1 MPHTLHSAIRLIARI
16 AALVLVMLVLGRPAA
31 AQVTYL
37 NTFVAGAGT
46 VGGNLPFPVVVATGP
61 AGQVLVSD
69 SINSVSK
76 AYAADGSYQFS
87 LVPDAATNNGPGHTT
102 YAALGPDGRYYLS
115 AQTSATLFAFD
126 TSGAGAAQIPLA
138 DTSSRAG
145 FALAPTNTL
154 FVATVTAATQTAPA
168 AAQVSAFNTTGVLLT
183 RFGDDRL
190 DRITLRGL
198 ALSPDASRVY
208 VADNNAIQ
216 QFTSSGA
223 FVSAFGNVAG
233 AGLLNTPNSIAVA
246 QTGQVYV
253 SDNQPGVKVFS
264 ADGTYLRT
272 VADTVGGAAFNPSS
286 IAVGPTGFLYLAGTA
301 AGSPN
306 ATAVRFFDPAAWAY
320 GANSFTNP
328 ATGPTS
334 VTVGAGGL
342 LGQSFTLR
350 APASGQPAMRLTIG
364 DTLTVANGNLTIAGG
379 ALTTAILAVD
389 ASSGPANFSLTSGTL
404 DADNIIVANGGV
416 ASISQPVA
424 VVASTLRVADAAS
437 HLNIDQNA
445 ALTVASLA
453 SKGQIYVGAGASLI
467 AYAAAPGD
475 DGGGTFNLGGGTID
489 LRYAATL
496 GPTGVIQGSGTL
508 STTGLTTAGT
518 VKLSG
523 PSAIRGTFTNQST
536 GMVEISGL
544 QPTLFFD
551 PVVNNGTFTV
561 KAGAAAVF
569 EAGFSGNAT
578 VTAAL
583 NVAGAAKL
591 DGVVATVAALNVAG
605 SPAAPTGTVDLGSGG
620 LIVSTSVNGAS
631 TKAAATTALANARDL
646 VIAGYHNGAQDG
658 AAGIISSAAQSNSK
672 LAIGYARAADVL
684 GPNGGTFLSQAANP
698 TDVLLRTTLVGDAN
712 LDGAVDFLD
721 LARLAQNYNVTV
733 SANTD
738 SWWSSGDFDYDGIVN
753 FNDLARLAQNY
764 NTALA
769 PADIPGA
776 STAFETDLARAF
788 ASVPEPG
795 ALALPAAM
803 GVITMSLRPRRRRRA

>member
-1 MPHTLHSAIRLIARI
+1 MAHRASGVAAVVWALLI
-16 AALVLVMLVLGRPAA
+16 LLRPAA

-37 NTFVAGAGT
+37 NTFVAGGGT
-46 VGGNLPFPVVVATGP
+46 AGGNLLFPVVVATGP
-61 AGQVLVSD
+61 TGQVLVSD
-69 SINSVSK
+69 TINSVSK

-87 LVPDAATNNGPGHTT
+87 LVPDAATNNGPAHTT
-102 YAALGPDGRYYLS
+102 YAAVGPDGRYYLS
-115 AQTSATLFAFD
+115 AQTTPTLYAFD
-126 TSGAGAAQIPLA
+126 ASGSGTAQIPLA
-138 DTSSRAG
+138 DTSSRTG

-154 FVATVTAATQTAPA
+154 FVATITAATQTAPA
-168 AAQVSAFNTTGVLLT
+168 AAQVSAFSTAGVLLT

-216 QFTSSGA
+216 QFTSAGA
-223 FVSAFGNVAG
+223 FISALGSAAGPGQLSAPNGVAVS
-233 AGLLNTPNSIAVA
+233 
-246 QTGQVYV
+246 QTGLIYV
-253 SDNQPGVKVFS
+253 GDSQPGVKVFS

-272 VADTVGGAAFNPSS
+272 VADSVGGAAFNPTT
-286 IAVGPTGFLYLAGTA
+286 IAVGPTGYLYLAGTA
-301 AGSPN
+301 ADSPN

-320 GANSFTNP
+320 GANSFTNS

-342 LGQSFTLR
+342 LGQTLTLR
-350 APASGQPAMRLTIG
+350 APASGQPAMRLTVG

-379 ALTTAILAVD
+379 ALTANTLAVD
-389 ASSGPANFSLTSGTL
+389 ASSGPANFSLTAGTL
-404 DADNIIVANGGV
+404 DAANIIVASGGV

-424 VVASTLRVADAAS
+424 VVASALRVADAAS
-437 HLNIDQNA
+437 HLDIDQNA
-445 ALTVASLA
+445 ALTAASLA
-453 SKGQIYVGAGASLI
+453 NKGQIYIGSGASLI

-475 DGGGTFNLGGGTID
+475 DGSGTFNLGGGTLD

-496 GPTGVIQGSGTL
+496 GPTGVVQGSGTL
-508 STTGLTTAGT
+508 STSASGFTNGGM

-523 PSAIRGTFTNQST
+523 PSAVRGTFTNQAA
-536 GMVEISGL
+536 GKVEISGL
-544 QPTLFFD
+544 QPTIFFD
-551 PVVNNGTFTV
+551 PVVNNGTFAV

-578 VTAAL
+578 VSAAL
-583 NVAGAAKL
+583 NVAGAAQL
-591 DGVVATVAALNVAG
+591 EGVVATVAALTVSG
-605 SPAAPTGTVDLGSGG
+605 SPAAPTGTIDLGNGG
-620 LIVSTSVNGAS
+620 LIVSTSVNGAP
-631 TKAAATTALANARDL
+631 TKAATTTALANARDL

-658 AAGIISSAAQSNSK
+658 PGIISSAAQSNPR
-672 LAIGYARAADVL
+672 LTVGYARATDLL
-684 GPNGGTFLSQAANP
+684 GPNGGAFLGQAANP
-698 TDVLLRTTLVGDAN
+698 TDLLLRTTLAGDAN

-738 SWWSSGDFDYDGIVN
+738 SWWASGDFNYDGVVN
-753 FNDLARLAQNY
+753 FNDLAKLAQNY

-769 PADIPGA
+769 PTDIPGA
-776 STAFETDLARAF
+776 SAAFESDLARAF

-795 ALALPAAM
+795 ALAFFAAIGGFSILM
-803 GVITMSLRPRRRRRA
+803 YRRRDQHVKPTAL